1 MLVKYTAGMSK
12 DEAKVAEQEYNSA
25 FNFRKRLHDMI
36 EQDIQ
41 NEYDAVITREFDVN
55 EQVERIAKIKVY
67 KKMQNYLK

>member
-1 MLVKYTAGMSK
+1 MLVKFVAGLPK
-12 DEAKVAEQEYNSA
+12 DEAKIAEQEYNSA
-25 FNFRKRLHDMI
+25 FNFRKRLTEML

-55 EQVERIAKIKVY
+55 EQIERIAKIKVY